1 MTNDSRLRKIGNK
14 VLDAGAAD
22 LEEYAVNATHEVLRQ
37 VKDWLVNLYMNTP
50 ATTVPVGRANGAV
63 KPLK

>member
-22 LEEYAVNATHEVLRQ
+22 LEEYCLFSRRYSNFDTSSSG
-37 VKDWLVNLYMNTP
+37 T
-50 ATTVPVGRANGAV
+50 
-63 KPLK
+63 